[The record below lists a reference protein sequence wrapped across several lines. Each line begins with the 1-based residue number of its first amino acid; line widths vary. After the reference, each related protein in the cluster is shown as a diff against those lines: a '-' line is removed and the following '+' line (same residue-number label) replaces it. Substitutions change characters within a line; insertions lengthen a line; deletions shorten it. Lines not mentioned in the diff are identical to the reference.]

1 MHDTGPPW
9 RRPGFRPPWWPEDEP
24 FPPAGPRPWGSH
36 RRMFVR
42 RVALGLIVFVA
53 FLAGTIALATAL
65 VSRAL
70 GVRGGPLLGA
80 SLVGLAILVV
90 GLVVVVRVVRGA
102 AAPLGDVMEAADR
115 VAAGDYGARVEP
127 RGPGEVRR
135 LGEAFNQ
142 MAERLG
148 STEERRR
155 SLFADV
161 AHELRTPMSVIRGS
175 AEGMLDGIYPPDR
188 SHLQTVL
195 DETVIMARLLDD
207 LQTLSTAEAGALRL
221 HPEPTEP
228 AALVADAVVAFRGAA
243 EQRGVELSDE
253 VAPGLPALDVD
264 PVRIGEVLSNLV
276 ANALRHTPGG
286 GEVAVRA
293 QSTPGGVTFTVTDN
307 GPGIRPT
314 DLPHVFDRFWKSAD
328 SGGSGLGLAIAKHL
342 VEAHGGTI
350 AAESGPGPGT
360 TVRVHLPRP
369 R

>member
-1 MHDTGPPW
+1 
-9 RRPGFRPPWWPEDEP
+9 
-24 FPPAGPRPWGSH
+24 
-36 RRMFVR
+36 MFVR
-42 RVALGLIVFVA
+42 RVAFGLIVFVA

-80 SLVGLAILVV
+80 SLVGLAVLVG
-90 GLVVVVRVVRGA
+90 GLVVVVRIVRGA

-115 VAAGDYGARVEP
+115 VAAGDYGARVQP

-148 STEERRR
+148 GAEERRR

-195 DETVIMARLLDD
+195 DETVVMALLLDD

-221 HPEPTEP
+221 HTEPTAP
-228 AALVADAVVAFRGAA
+228 AALVADAVAAFRGTAH
-243 EQRGVELSDE
+243 QRGVELSGDA
-253 VAPGLPALDVD
+253 APDLPALDVD
-264 PVRIGEVLSNLV
+264 PVRIGEVLSNLMT
-276 ANALRHTPGG
+276 NALRHTPRG

-293 QSTPGGVTFTVTDN
+293 DITPAGVAFTVTDD
-307 GPGIRPT
+307 GPGIPVA
-314 DLPHVFDRFWKSAD
+314 DLPRVFDRFWKSAD

-350 AAESGPGPGT
+350 AADSGPGRGT
-360 TVRVHLPRP
+360 TVRVTLPGSG
-369 R
+369 